1 MCKFSCPNIYP
12 STKTRGLNTILFV
25 AIDDNK
31 NFKRT
36 VKIAFPMVNFVDSLI
51 YIASKFDK
59 YTSERSSRKVMSRI
73 HRLYSQPTM
82 NEFQNEFNSF
92 KETYNNI
99 IHQKL
104 IEKYLVNVEG
114 YYKYSSNIRNL
125 LFKPSANTR
134 IYDRIRLSFNSTEK
148 YISDLN
154 EIYEK
159 LESEDRFFGFIS
171 FNKKQ
176 WTLILNDL
184 MILYPDIEFI

>member
-1 MCKFSCPNIYP
+1 
-12 STKTRGLNTILFV
+12 
-25 AIDDNK
+25 
-31 NFKRT
+31 
-36 VKIAFPMVNFVDSLI
+36 MVNFVDSLI

-59 YTSERSSRKVMSRI
+59 YTSERSSHKMMSRI

-104 IEKYLVNVEG
+104 IEKYLTNVEG

-134 IYDRIRLSFNSTEK
+134 IYDRTRLSFNSTEK

-159 LESEDRFFGFIS
+159 LESEDRFFDFIS

>member
-1 MCKFSCPNIYP
+1 
-12 STKTRGLNTILFV
+12 
-25 AIDDNK
+25 
-31 NFKRT
+31 
-36 VKIAFPMVNFVDSLI
+36 MVNFVDSLI
-51 YIASKFDK
+51 YISSKFDK
-59 YTSERSSRKVMSRI
+59 YTSEKCSRKVMSRI

-114 YYKYSSNIRNL
+114 NYKYSSNIRNL

-134 IYDRIRLSFNSTEK
+134 IYDKIRLSFNSTEK

-159 LESEDRFFGFIS
+159 LESEDKFFDFIS

-184 MILYPDIEFI
+184 MILYPDKVDYGKQRK

>member
-1 MCKFSCPNIYP
+1 MDNCNIDR
-12 STKTRGLNTILFV
+12 KLDERAEALF
-25 AIDDNK
+25 ARISLLIETARK
-31 NFKRT
+31 N
-36 VKIAFPMVNFVDSLI
+36 
-51 YIASKFDK
+51 IASTVNITMVYANFETGK
-59 YTSERSSRKVMSRI
+59 YIVEDEQQGA
-73 HRLYSQPTM
+73 HRAEYGKSVLKQLS
-82 NEFQNEFNSF
+82 
-92 KETYNNI
+92 
-99 IHQKL
+99 QKL